1 MWIEALAITGGTLV
15 ALWLVLVAVLFI
27 TRPDRSR
34 LGDAARLIPD
44 TLRLVRRL
52 ATDRTISLATRV
64 PVWLL
69 LAYLV
74 SPIDLVPDFIPVVG
88 YADDAILTSL
98 ILRRL
103 IRQVGTDTLTQ
114 HWPGTADGLER
125 LRRLLRIGDPN

>member
-1 MWIEALAITGGTLV
+1 MWIKALAVTVATLFV
-15 ALWLVLVAVLFI
+15 VWLVLIAVMFI
-27 TRPDRSR
+27 TRPERST
-34 LGDAARLIPD
+34 LTDAARLIPD

-52 ATDRTISLATRV
+52 ATDPTIPLVTRI

-69 LAYLV
+69 LVYLA
-74 SPIDLVPDFIPVVG
+74 SPIDLVPDFIPVIG

-103 IRQVGTDTLTQ
+103 IRKVGTDTLTQ

-125 LRRLLRIGDPN
+125 LRRLLRINDPS

>member
-1 MWIEALAITGGTLV
+1 MWIEALVFTAGALV
-15 ALWLVLVAVLFI
+15 ALWLVLIVVLFI
-27 TRPDRSR
+27 TRPDRST

-52 ATDRTISLATRV
+52 ATDRTIPLGTRV

-103 IRQVGTDTLTQ
+103 IRKVGTDKLTQ
-114 HWPGTADGLER
+114 HWTGTADGLAR
-125 LRRLLRIGDPN
+125 LRRLLRIAE

>member
-1 MWIEALAITGGTLV
+1 MWIEALAVTAGALV
-15 ALWLVLVAVLFI
+15 VVWLVLIAVLFI
-27 TRPDRSR
+27 TRPEQST
-34 LGDAARLIPD
+34 LADAARLIPD

-52 ATDRTISLATRV
+52 ATDRRIPLATRI

-103 IRQVGTDTLTQ
+103 IRKVGTDKLTQ

-125 LRRLLRIGDPN
+125 LKRLLRIGDAN